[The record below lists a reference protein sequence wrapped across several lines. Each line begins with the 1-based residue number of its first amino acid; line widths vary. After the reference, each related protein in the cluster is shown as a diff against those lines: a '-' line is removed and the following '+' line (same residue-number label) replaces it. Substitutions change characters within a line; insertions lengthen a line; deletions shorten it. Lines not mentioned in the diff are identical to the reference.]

1 MLAIWAALLGVRC
14 QPGSFSNGG
23 ITTPS
28 TTRSYPSS
36 ATASQHSGA
45 THPAYFARGLTT
57 ASAVMTSP
65 PVRDGSR
72 PYHHFQHE
80 GLLAVGQRG
89 EHLVEHPDQIG
100 ISQYPA
106 RGTAEPF
113 GNARHADLVE
123 RGPRRCSATTG
134 S

>member
-1 MLAIWAALLGVRC
+1 MTAPIITPTRPTLAIVAAVLGVRC
-14 QPGSFSNGG
+14 QPGSFSNWG
-23 ITTPS
+23 ITTPR

-45 THPAYFARGLTT
+45 THPAYFSRGLTT

-72 PYHHFQHE
+72 PYHHLEYE

-89 EHLVEHPDQIG
+89 KHLVQYADQIG
-100 ISQYPA
+100 IC
-106 RGTAEPF
+106 E
-113 GNARHADLVE
+113 
-123 RGPRRCSATTG
+123 
-134 S
+134 